1 MRIFNKFK
9 GTKGFLSLY
18 ERVLRFRYMIT
29 EQAKRRA
36 KILAFWERYG
46 AEATKEAFGTSR
58 RTLFRWQKGLEKSL
72 GKLEGLNPIPT
83 VPKNKRKRRIPEA
96 VQNIIIKERTDH
108 PRLGKE
114 KLQTPLAE
122 AGFNYSISTVGRMLT
137 DLKDRHLIP
146 QHHKMIVNGRTGN
159 VYEYIKPK
167 IKKERRP
174 KHYTEQCT
182 ETDSI
187 IKFIDGIRR
196 YLVTGIDTQGKFAF
210 AYAYTSHTSKTT
222 SDFLKKMKTVCPTPI
237 NSAQTDN
244 GSEFMD
250 HFREA
255 CIQNNIKQFHT
266 YPRSPKMNSCIERF
280 NRTVQEEF
288 VNYNL
293 ALLRDDLDAFNQK
306 LIEYLIWYNTKRPHH
321 TLGLV
326 SPLRYIVSKLP
337 AEECQ
342 RWWTYTLNCDFSQ
355 KMVLFIDV
363 GFTKSNNLWL
373 AFCLCIF

>member
-46 AEATKEAFGTSR
+46 TEATKEAFGTSR
-58 RTLFRWQKGLEKSL
+58 RTLFRWQLGLEKAL

-114 KLQTPLAE
+114 KLHTPLTE
-122 AGFNYSISTVGRMLT
+122 AGFNYSISTVGRMVT
-137 DLKDRHLIP
+137 DLKNRHLLP
-146 QHHKMIVNGRTGN
+146 QHRKMIVNGRTGN
-159 VYEYIKPK
+159 IYEYIKPK

-222 SDFLKKMKTVCPTPI
+222 SDFLKKMKMVCPTPI
-237 NSAQTDN
+237 NSVQTDN

-280 NRTVQEEF
+280 NRTIQEEF

-293 ALLRDDLDAFNQK
+293 ALLRDDLAAFNQK

-321 TLGLV
+321 TLGLI

-342 RWWTYTLNCDFSQ
+342 RWWTYT
-355 KMVLFIDV
+355 IP
-363 GFTKSNNLWL
+363 
-373 AFCLCIF
+373 CIL

>member
-46 AEATKEAFGTSR
+46 TEATKEAFGTSR
-58 RTLFRWQKGLEKSL
+58 RTLFRWQENLEKTL
-72 GKLEGLNPIPT
+72 GKLEGLNSIPT
-83 VPKNKRKRRIPEA
+83 VPKNKRKRLIPEV
-96 VQNIIIKERTDH
+96 VQNIIIKERNDH

-114 KLQTPLAE
+114 KLHTPLTE
-122 AGFNYSISTVGRMLT
+122 AGFNYSISTIGRMLT

-146 QHHKMIVNGRTGN
+146 QHHKMTMNGRTGN
-159 VYEYIKPK
+159 IYEYIKPK

-182 ETDSI
+182 ETDSV

-237 NSAQTDN
+237 NSVQTDN

-255 CIQNNIKQFHT
+255 CVQNNIKQFHT
-266 YPRSPKMNSCIERF
+266 YPRSPKMNSCVERF
-280 NRTVQEEF
+280 NRTIQEEF

-342 RWWTYTLNCDFSQ
+342 RWWTYT
-355 KMVLFIDV
+355 
-363 GFTKSNNLWL
+363 
-373 AFCLCIF
+373 